1 MLFFL
6 CSTNLADAQRSVRSS
21 SPDVPNQPA
30 SAAQD
35 QVSGM
40 YSFLRE
46 GEFVQITVENGKLS
60 GFVSRFGDH
69 QSDQGVFLDQFFTKA
84 TLKGDA
90 LAFTTKSVHGNERG
104 SPGSLLTWFEFAGRI
119 RRGEAPSKQ
128 KEGYWQITG
137 TLKQLSEDETG
148 QVSEKSREVVFKSFP
163 DLDEQ

>member
-90 LAFTTKSVHGNERG
+90 LAFTTKSVHG
-104 SPGSLLTWFEFAGRI
+104 TWFEFAGRI